1 MSTPRPPTHPTSMFY
16 TTVEGFVFR
25 GEYFDPRVGRIV
37 RSLVVPVPESSV
49 ADDTRRIPGTRR
61 SRKRLFVDELAMAIE
76 KKERAR
82 AFGGHNFRSY
92 VDLTGDENH
101 AVEPEISVGLAIKK
115 KGSTERVSSLTCV
128 AHPISNID
136 RSPAVNNE
144 RVETGQK
151 SRDESEIVSPTLD
164 EVVNDENER
173 KIDCDKATYVAM
185 KKMFDS
191 EAEEVNLIDEDEI
204 RRDDAKYLSGD
215 NAEDVGDN

>member
-1 MSTPRPPTHPTSMFY
+1 M
-16 TTVEGFVFR
+16 
-25 GEYFDPRVGRIV
+25 
-37 RSLVVPVPESSV
+37 
-49 ADDTRRIPGTRR
+49 
-61 SRKRLFVDELAMAIE
+61 
-76 KKERAR
+76 
-82 AFGGHNFRSY
+82 
-92 VDLTGDENH
+92 
-101 AVEPEISVGLAIKK
+101 EPEISVGLAIKK
-115 KGSTERVSSLTCV
+115 KGGTERVSSLTCV